1 MSKKAV
7 LCLSSFA
14 TVLLILY
21 LAYEAKSYGYNT
33 VSAFFGEYINRTQK
47 YLFNGCLY
55 GIPLIYGLSRPFMS
69 PEYKIR
75 LKNNIAYKLIT
86 KSIFDAMLISI
97 WIMLLFIMASAL
109 MNIKIDTGDFLI
121 IIYIR
126 LVILYAQCGSL
137 YYLIYVLTNS
147 EIIAACGTMGINL
160 LVLITILLYEFIV
173 EPLHEISL
181 NIFLLYICISSLC
194 AFVFLAYTVAYRKK
208 NI

>member
-160 LVLITILLYEFIV
+160 LVILRIIKGKDLAFI
-173 EPLHEISL
+173 I
-181 NIFLLYICISSLC
+181 
-194 AFVFLAYTVAYRKK
+194 
-208 NI
+208 